1 MSIATRLGKDS
12 LTGVA
17 REILRRTLP
26 ILLKMIRQLFFLER
40 SAFARDEDGG
50 GRLDVELFGVVAL
63 VDGDA
68 YAVARIDEQEQIANG
83 DIHKGL
89 HVGHGQRFFIDLDP
103 EFVAEVVAQLLEF
116 FARNIRD
123 QGAEGIVERDDF
135 THDAFVRGGRSFR
148 IKADELRNLG
158 ADQIEIPS
166 GGQVRARW
174 RKNVAAMKSGRDRGL
189 NHPVWVG
196 DLSRGI
202 QAVAIHHGGDQAIVR
217 KNKILA
223 LL

>member
-1 MSIATRLGKDS
+1 MTIATHLSKDY

-17 REILRRTLP
+17 REIVRRTLP
-26 ILLKMIRQLFFLER
+26 SLHKMTRKLLFLER

-123 QGAEGIVERDDF
+123 QGAEGIVERDNVAG
-135 THDAFVRGGRSFR
+135 DALLAGAGCFRS
-148 IKADELRNLG
+148 KADELGNRR
-158 ADQIEIPS
+158 ADKIEIPT
-166 GGQVRARW
+166 GGEV
-174 RKNVAAMKSGRDRGL
+174 L
-189 NHPVWVG
+189 
-196 DLSRGI
+196 
-202 QAVAIHHGGDQAIVR
+202 
-217 KNKILA
+217 
-223 LL
+223 

>member
-1 MSIATRLGKDS
+1 MSIATHLSKDS

-26 ILLKMIRQLFFLER
+26 ILLKMTRQLLFLER

-83 DIHKGL
+83 DIHKSL
-89 HVGHGQRFFIDLDP
+89 LIRHGHRFLVDLDP
-103 EFVAEVVAQLLEF
+103 EFVAG
-116 FARNIRD
+116 NIRD
-123 QGAEGIVERDDF
+123 QGAEGIVERDDV
-135 THDAFVRGGRSFR
+135 TGDALLAGGGCFRS
-148 IKADELRNLG
+148 KADELGNLG
-158 ADQIEIPS
+158 ADKIEIPS
-166 GGQVRARW
+166 GGEVRARR
-174 RKNVAAMKSGRDRGL
+174 RKNVAPMKSGRNRGL

-196 DLSRGI
+196 DFSRGI
-202 QAVAIHHGGDQAIVR
+202 QAVAIHHRGNQAIVR

>member
-26 ILLKMIRQLFFLER
+26 ILLKMTRQLFFLER

-83 DIHKGL
+83 DIHKSL
-89 HVGHGQRFFIDLDP
+89 LIRHGHRFLVDLDP
-103 EFVAEVVAQLLEF
+103 EFVAEIVAELFEF
-116 FARNIRD
+116 FAGNIRD
-123 QGAEGIVERDDF
+123 QGAEGIVERDDV
-135 THDAFVRGGRSFR
+135 TGDALLAGGGCFRS
-148 IKADELRNLG
+148 KADELGNLG
-158 ADQIEIPS
+158 ADKIEIPS
-166 GGQVRARW
+166 GGEVRARR
-174 RKNVAAMKSGRDRGL
+174 RKNVAPMKSGRNRGL

-196 DLSRGI
+196 DFSRGI
-202 QAVAIHHGGDQAIVR
+202 QAVAIHHRGNQAIGR
-217 KNKILA
+217 KNKIL
-223 LL
+223 